1 MSKFHTNHTTVL
13 ATFEDFLT
21 TVFVIIDDLYC
32 RYAPPEVTK
41 RRHVLDAKLSDSE
54 IITISLCGELA
65 GIDSENAWYSF
76 VKRNYQHLFPNFCS
90 RSRFNRTRRALLQT
104 TELLRQKLPSAF
116 AIPSGRCSIVDSFPL
131 AVCKFG
137 RARYCHTFRGFGADY
152 GKCPSKKETYFGYK
166 VHAMVTLE
174 GYVTAFEVTS
184 ASTDDREGLR
194 DLVDGQ
200 SGLVIL
206 GDKGYAGKAL
216 AEDLSRQ
223 GICLMALRRSNSR
236 NDWPRHVRQLIFR
249 LRRRVETV
257 FSQLSGQL
265 NAERVLA
272 RSFQGLCTRLAN
284 KILAYNLCMVLNHI
298 FGEDCELARIKK
310 FVF

>member
-1 MSKFHTNHTTVL
+1 MLKFHTNDTTLL
-13 ATFEDFLT
+13 ATFEDFIT
-21 TVFVIIDDLYC
+21 TVFVMIDDLYR
-32 RYAPPEVTK
+32 RYAPPEVAK
-41 RRHVLDAKLSDSE
+41 RRHALDAKLPDSE
-54 IITISLCGELA
+54 IITVSLCGELA

-76 VKRNYQHLFPNFCS
+76 VKRNYQHLFPNLCS

-104 TELLRQKLPSAF
+104 TELLRQKLSSVF
-116 AIPSGRCSIVDSFPL
+116 AASSGRFCIVDSFSL

-137 RARYCHTFRGFGADY
+137 RARYCHTFRGLGADY

-174 GYVTAFEVTS
+174 GYVTAFEVTP

-200 SGLVIL
+200 SGLVVL
-206 GDKGYAGKAL
+206 GDKGYTGGAL
-216 AEDLSRQ
+216 ADDLSRQ
-223 GICLMALRRSNSR
+223 GIYLMALKRSNSR
-236 NDWPRHVRQLIFR
+236 TDWPRHMRQLIFR

-272 RSFQGLCTRLAN
+272 RSFQGVCTRLAN
-284 KILAYNLCMVLNHI
+284 KILAYNLCMTLNNI
-298 FGEDCELARIKK
+298 FGEDYELARIKK

>member
-21 TVFVIIDDLYC
+21 TVFVIIDDWYC

-116 AIPSGRCSIVDSFPL
+116 AVPSGRFSIADGSPL
-131 AVCKFG
+131 AVRKFG
-137 RARYCHTFRGFGADY
+137 RPATAMPSAALGTTLEER
-152 GKCPSKKETYFGYK
+152 PSKKETYFGHK

-174 GYVTAFEVTS
+174 G
-184 ASTDDREGLR
+184 
-194 DLVDGQ
+194 
-200 SGLVIL
+200 
-206 GDKGYAGKAL
+206 
-216 AEDLSRQ
+216 
-223 GICLMALRRSNSR
+223 
-236 NDWPRHVRQLIFR
+236 
-249 LRRRVETV
+249 
-257 FSQLSGQL
+257 
-265 NAERVLA
+265 
-272 RSFQGLCTRLAN
+272 
-284 KILAYNLCMVLNHI
+284 
-298 FGEDCELARIKK
+298 
-310 FVF
+310 

>member
-1 MSKFHTNHTTVL
+1 MLKFHTNDTTL
-13 ATFEDFLT
+13 LTTFEDFIT
-21 TVFVIIDDLYC
+21 TVFVIIDDLY
-32 RYAPPEVTK
+32 RHYAPPEVTK

-54 IITISLCGELA
+54 IITVSLCGELV

-76 VKRNYQHLFPNFCS
+76 VKRNYQHLFPNLCS
-90 RSRFNRTRRALLQT
+90 KSCFNRTRRALLQT
-104 TELLRQKLPSAF
+104 MELLRQKLFSVF
-116 AIPSGRCSIVDSFPL
+116 AVSSGRFFIVDSFPP

-137 RARYCHTFRGFGADY
+137 RARYCHTFRGLGPDY

-174 GYVTAFEVTS
+174 GYVTAFEVTP

-200 SGLVIL
+200 SGLVLL
-206 GDKGYAGKAL
+206 GDKGYTSETLVEG
-216 AEDLSRQ
+216 LSRQ
-223 GICLMALRRSNSR
+223 GICLMALKCSNSR
-236 NDWPRHVRQLIFR
+236 TDWPRHVRQLIFR
-249 LRRRVETV
+249 LRRRVEMV

-272 RSFQGLCTRLAN
+272 RSFQGLCMRLAN
-284 KILAYNLCMVLNHI
+284 KILAYNLCMVLNSL
-298 FGEDCELARIKK
+298 FGKDWELARIKK